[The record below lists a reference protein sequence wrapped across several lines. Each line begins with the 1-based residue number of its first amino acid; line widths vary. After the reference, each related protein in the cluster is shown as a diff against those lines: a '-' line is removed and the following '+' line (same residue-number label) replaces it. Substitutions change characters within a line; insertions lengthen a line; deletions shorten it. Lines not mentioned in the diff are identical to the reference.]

1 MMKQNE
7 LQEWHKLSEKLV
19 AFTSNCSEDIK
30 PYIVGQL
37 QALLEILSAQI
48 DFEK

>member
-1 MMKQNE
+1 MMKPNE

-48 DFEK
+48 DLEK

>member
-1 MMKQNE
+1 MMKPNE

-30 PYIVGQL
+30 PYIFGQL